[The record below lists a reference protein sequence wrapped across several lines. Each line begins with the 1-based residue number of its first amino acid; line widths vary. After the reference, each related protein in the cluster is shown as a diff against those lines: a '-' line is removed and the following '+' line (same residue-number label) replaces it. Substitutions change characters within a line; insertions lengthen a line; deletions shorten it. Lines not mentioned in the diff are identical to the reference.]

1 MTTQKERI
9 AALEQ
14 RVDVLEQRMTAPAK
28 AQHYAKTTY
37 YKTPTKNTP
46 APPVQLKEL
55 TADELAFCKK
65 FGINTQSNKQSIQL
79 QAKQLTEQDRQA
91 LHTLKQ
97 KRLHTI
103 TIFN

>member
-1 MTTQKERI
+1 MTQKQQIDELMKRMT
-9 AALEQ
+9 ALEQ
-14 RVDVLEQRMTAPAK
+14 RMAAPAK
-28 AQHYAKTTY
+28 TQHYGKTTY
-37 YKTPTKNTP
+37 LRTPTENTP

-55 TADELAFCKK
+55 TAEEAAFCKK
-65 FGINTQSNKQSIQL
+65 FGISALANKQHIQL
-79 QAKQLTEQDRQA
+79 QAKQLTEADRQT